1 MNVDIAQS
9 FKRIKRLVPALIIAV
24 FAAACL
30 IPYQTAVV
38 FEKEDS
44 GEIIAFLP
52 LQKKKSFDAMI
63 SAGTSRFMIFNFPI
77 FSISPAE

>member
-1 MNVDIAQS
+1 MGK
-9 FKRIKRLVPALIIAV
+9 FKILKRLAPVLIIAV

-52 LQKKKSFDAMI
+52 SKRRKALMWSIRIPSIGQK
-63 SAGTSRFMIFNFPI
+63 
-77 FSISPAE
+77 